1 MDNVI
6 SKSIYKE
13 PIRDTACFGRN
24 DVYVEKLN
32 SSLNVLSALF
42 KYQSEYE
49 DCALSY
55 IMVTL
60 RPRLY
65 EENLSWVKVHPPY
78 RVNLSHACSDCHAFT
93 VLTRLCEA

>member
-49 DCALSY
+49 DCALNY

-65 EENLSWVKVHPPY
+65 EENLSWVEGSPS
-78 RVNLSHACSDCHAFT
+78 LSCQLKSRM
-93 VLTRLCEA
+93 L

>member
-42 KYQSEYE
+42 KYQSR
-49 DCALSY
+49 DRAASF
-55 IMVTL
+55 
-60 RPRLY
+60 
-65 EENLSWVKVHPPY
+65 
-78 RVNLSHACSDCHAFT
+78 RVGGLKKNA
-93 VLTRLCEA
+93 